1 MKYLITG
8 NAVSSHSH
16 VMGIANRIGSK
27 NKSAVA
33 NTLITTALLGFS
45 SMFAASSASAVELLN
60 LMVDESGMQRVS
72 YEELAAEGADLRGL
86 SVRKFNVTV
95 DGESVPLRVK
105 GQDKRSARG
114 LFGPGGFIEFYADS
128 AQSLYTNERAY
139 TLHFLSRQQLRQTR
153 PIKIDSDRTRTNV
166 TANQAVVYTHTEV
179 VEDNNFYDFSAP
191 SRTDPWHFG
200 QNFSIF
206 PTPTYNFELFDVVG
220 GSTTADIEV
229 QMYGLLDFDIQG
241 NDHHYEV
248 LVNDA
253 ILGDQQFDGNA
264 IDTFSAGNVV
274 VNDGQNAFKY
284 NYRAIAD
291 VPFDIV
297 TLNKFQ
303 ITYPRYTVARG
314 EYLEGRFNPGHAAVS
329 GIKPGDF
336 SVYRRLSGTQIE
348 RLSSAVRSNG
358 NIVFNA
364 AGAAAD
370 YIVVG
375 NDGYRS
381 PRVQKLLA
389 EQDIK
394 TGKAEYLIIAH
405 KSVMGTELDQLVALR
420 SQNYAVKVVDVD
432 QIYAQFG
439 DDVPDSRPIYDY
451 IKFAEE
457 NLDTRFVVFIGND
470 TYDYK
475 KFQTE
480 SVSLIPTRYIT
491 TPGGRLLVTQTASDA
506 AYGDLDN
513 DGVPD
518 LPIGRI
524 SVRTKQELQAVVNK
538 LNAYEAREGYA
549 GRVLVAADKEDT
561 GNGVSFTQDAEA
573 LIAAMP
579 QTWRDSI
586 RSDFRAYPD
595 VDGGQL
601 AHEKTVAAINAGVSV
616 VNFIGH
622 SSHRRWSFSTPP
634 MLRSTQIELLTNIGK
649 PALVTQWGCWNSYFV
664 DPAGNTMA
672 DEFLLGGENGA
683 ATVLGAS
690 TLTTSAGE
698 RALGVELNKIMYN
711 QGITIGEAVVQ
722 AKQALAQREDFP
734 AIQLGWQI
742 IGDPALMINP

>member
-1 MKYLITG
+1 MKYLVTG
-8 NAVSSHSH
+8 NTVGNHSPI
-16 VMGIANRIGSK
+16 MGRANRMRKMNK
-27 NKSAVA
+27 NTIVKKYFTA
-33 NTLITTALLGFS
+33 ALLGVS
-45 SMFAASSASAVELLN
+45 SVFATSPVSAVELLN
-60 LMVDESGMQRVS
+60 LMVSQSGMQRIS
-72 YEELAAEGADLRGL
+72 YEELAAAGADLRGL
-86 SVRKFNVTV
+86 RVRKLNVTL
-95 DGESVPLRVK
+95 DGQSVPLRVK
-105 GQDKRSARG
+105 GQSENGARG
-114 LFGPGGFIEFYADS
+114 FFGPGGFIEFYADS

-139 TLHFLSRQQLRQTR
+139 TLHFLNRRELRENR
-153 PIKIDSDRTRTNV
+153 PIKISSDRRRTNV

-179 VEDNNFYDFSAP
+179 IEENNFYDFSAP
-191 SRTDPWHFG
+191 SRVDPWHFG

-206 PTPTYNFELFDVVG
+206 PTPTYNFELSDVVG
-220 GSTTADIEV
+220 GSATADIEV
-229 QMYGLLDFDIQG
+229 QMYGLLDFDIEG

-248 LVNDA
+248 LVNEA
-253 ILGDQQFDGNA
+253 VLGDQQFDGNA
-264 IDTFSAGNVV
+264 VDTFTATNVV
-274 VNDGQNAFKY
+274 INEGSNAFKY

-303 ITYPRYTVARG
+303 ITYPRYTIARE
-314 EYLEGRFNPGHAAVS
+314 EYLQGRFKSGHAAVS
-329 GIKPGDF
+329 GIASEDF
-336 SVYRRLSGTQIE
+336 SVYRRLSGTEIE
-348 RLSSAVRSNG
+348 RLSTAVRSNG
-358 NIVFNA
+358 DIVFNA
-364 AGAAAD
+364 TGAPAD
-370 YIVVG
+370 YIIVG
-375 NDGYRS
+375 ESGYRK
-381 PRVQKLLA
+381 PRVQNLLA
-389 EQDIK
+389 AQNIK
-394 TGKAEYLIIAH
+394 TGQAEYLIIAH
-405 KSVMGTELDQLVALR
+405 KSVMGDELDQLIALR

-439 DDVPDSRPIYDY
+439 NHVPDSQPIHDY
-451 IKFAEE
+451 IKYAKG
-457 NLDTRFVVFIGND
+457 NLGTRFVVFVGND

-506 AYGDLDN
+506 SYGDLDN
-513 DGVPD
+513 DGVPE
-518 LPIGRI
+518 LAIGRI
-524 SVRTKQELQAVVNK
+524 SVRTKEELQAVVNK
-538 LNAYEAREGYA
+538 LKAYEAREGYA

-579 QTWRDSI
+579 KTWRDSI

-601 AHEKTVAAINAGVSV
+601 AHEKTLAAINAGVSV

-634 MLRSTQIELLTNIGK
+634 MLRSTQISLLTNIGK

-698 RALGVELNKIMYN
+698 RALGVELNKIMYD
-711 QGITIGEAVVQ
+711 QGITIGEAVIR

-742 IGDPALMINP
+742 IGDPALMVNP